1 MQQNLRDVIDRVVAI
16 VPIYGDEGDAT
27 LLVLNDGQEIAQ
39 ARTIDSC
46 LKQIWRIY
54 SFDWRA
60 YRKEYRTLL
69 NQRNL
74 LPWPADFYRMF
85 APLKLRQPL
94 ISGDAAYGYV
104 AIEAI
109 EEVGQA
115 EPTQPAR
122 TFVRLRC
129 GYRLAV
135 YLEPREVHRHLQAA
149 AYAAQ
154 QFWGRRLERN
164 PYLCMLAPLV
174 GGGISGMRVDQ
185 E

>member
-1 MQQNLRDVIDRVVAI
+1 MQQDLKSIVDRIVAI
-16 VPIYGDEGDAT
+16 VPIYTQTGDAT
-27 LLVLNDGQEIAQ
+27 MVVLNNGKELTISK
-39 ARTIDSC
+39 TIDSC

-54 SFDWRA
+54 SFDWQA

-104 AIEAI
+104 AIEAV

-115 EPTQPAR
+115 EPTQAAR
-122 TFVRLRC
+122 TYIHLKC
-129 GYRLAV
+129 GYRLDV

-154 QFWGRRLERN
+154 LFWGKRLECK
-164 PYLCMLAPLV
+164 PYMLLTWA
-174 GGGISGMRVDQ
+174 GGGTGWMRNSQ
-185 E
+185 N

>member
-1 MQQNLRDVIDRVVAI
+1 MQKNLEDVVDRLVAI
-16 VPIYGDEGDAT
+16 VPVYTAEGDGT
-27 LLVLNDGQEIAQ
+27 LLILENGQEILQ
-39 ARTIDSC
+39 NRTIASC

-54 SFDWRA
+54 SFDWRS
-60 YRKEYRTLL
+60 YRQDYGRLL

-85 APLKLRQPL
+85 APLKLRQPM

-115 EPTQPAR
+115 EPKQPAR
-122 TFVRLRC
+122 IYVRLRC

-164 PYLCMLAPLV
+164 PFMLT
-174 GGGISGMRVDQ
+174 MRPGAGTTAKFVQD
-185 E
+185 

>member
-1 MQQNLRDVIDRVVAI
+1 MQQTLKDVVDRVVAL
-16 VPIYGDEGDAT
+16 VPVYAEEGDAT
-27 LLVLNDGQEIAQ
+27 LLVLNDGQEIVQ
-39 ARTIDSC
+39 ARSIDSC
-46 LKQIWRIY
+46 LREIWRIY
-54 SFDWRA
+54 SFDWRS
-60 YRKEYRTLL
+60 YRKEYQRLL

-115 EPTQPAR
+115 EPTEAAK
-122 TFVRLRC
+122 TYVRLRC

-135 YLEPREVHRHLQAA
+135 YLEPREVHRHLQVA

-154 QFWGRRLERN
+154 LFWGRRLERS
-164 PYLCMLAPLV
+164 PYMLMLRT
-174 GGGISGMRVDQ
+174 GSGISRANQ
-185 E
+185 N

>member
-1 MQQNLRDVIDRVVAI
+1 MQKSLKDVVDRLVAI
-16 VPIYGDEGDAT
+16 VPVYATQGDAT
-27 LLVLNDGQEIAQ
+27 LIILDDGQEILQ
-39 ARTIDSC
+39 TRTIASC

-54 SFDWRA
+54 SFDWRS
-60 YRKEYRTLL
+60 YRQEYGTLL

-85 APLKLRQPL
+85 APLKLRQPM

-115 EPTQPAR
+115 EPKQPAR
-122 TFVRLRC
+122 TYARLRC

-135 YLEPREVHRHLQAA
+135 YLEPREVHRHLQVA

-164 PYLCMLAPLV
+164 PFMLTMQSRDSFNAMKLV
-174 GGGISGMRVDQ
+174 QD
-185 E
+185 

>member
-1 MQQNLRDVIDRVVAI
+1 MQKSLKDVVDRLVAI
-16 VPIYGDEGDAT
+16 VPVYTAEGDGT
-27 LLVLNDGQEIAQ
+27 LLVLNDGQEILQ
-39 ARTIDSC
+39 TRTIDSC

-54 SFDWRA
+54 SFDWRS
-60 YRKEYRTLL
+60 YRQEYGTLL

-115 EPTQPAR
+115 EPKQPAR
-122 TFVRLRC
+122 TYIRLRC
-129 GYRLAV
+129 DYRLAV
-135 YLEPREVHRHLQAA
+135 YLEPREVHRHLQVA

-164 PYLCMLAPLV
+164 PFMLTMRPRKGVYTAGLV
-174 GGGISGMRVDQ
+174 
-185 E
+185 EN

>member
-1 MQQNLRDVIDRVVAI
+1 MQQNLKDVVNRIIAI
-16 VPIYGDEGDAT
+16 VPVYTAEGDST
-27 LLVLNDGQEIAQ
+27 LLILNDGQKILQ
-39 ARTIDSC
+39 TRTIDSC

-54 SFDWRA
+54 SFDWRS
-60 YRKEYRTLL
+60 YRQEYRTLL

-85 APLKLRQPL
+85 APLKLRQPM

-109 EEVGQA
+109 AEVGQA
-115 EPTQPAR
+115 EPKQPAP
-122 TFVRLRC
+122 VYIRLHC

-154 QFWGRRLERN
+154 QFWGQRLERN
-164 PYLCMLAPLV
+164 PFMLAMRP
-174 GGGISGMRVDQ
+174 GSGISLRS
-185 E
+185 